1 MLAGRAGFLDW
12 KMRVRKNM
20 RRSLVLAGTNG
31 KIQNAKEDWKKRARK
46 NHQKEE
52 VEPSV
57 D

>member
-1 MLAGRAGFLDW
+1 
-12 KMRVRKNM
+12 M
-20 RRSLVLAGTNG
+20 RRSSVLSGTNG
-31 KIQNAKEDWKKRARK
+31 KIQNAKADWKKRDRK